1 MRERAK
7 NNWRVPKRRARS
19 CFVRRKISLSRSL
32 TFTFFTLALLAS
44 ERPAVAADDKLR
56 TGRAAFGDWTEDA
69 PGVRRKITVA
79 DLPPP
84 NQTSSADNGPDVVS
98 RPKGAEPQVLPGFVV
113 EQYAGGFT
121 DPRFLLTAPN
131 GDVFVVESSANEIN
145 VLRDGDGDGKPEM
158 TQLFTREHLNQAFG
172 IAFYPPGRDPH
183 YLYVANTNGVIR
195 FPYRNG
201 DMKAR
206 GRAELLGAQL
216 SPGGLLRGGGHW
228 TRGLAFSADGKKMYV
243 SVGSLSN
250 NSDRPSEAD
259 RARIFEFNP
268 DGSGRRVFAWGIRN
282 AVGIVVRPGTNE
294 LWMSTNERDGLGDD
308 LVPDYISSVRR
319 GGFYGWPWF
328 YLGDHPDPRHKGKH
342 PELGKKA
349 IVPDVLVQAH
359 SASLNLCFYDGTQFP
374 AEYRGDI
381 FACFHGSW
389 NRTRRT
395 GYKVVRVPFENG
407 KVLGEYEDFVTGFVT
422 PNGNVWGRPVGVT
435 VAKDGALLFS
445 EDGNGTIWRVS
456 YPAASTGKQTPKDRA
471 P

>member
-1 MRERAK
+1 
-7 NNWRVPKRRARS
+7 
-19 CFVRRKISLSRSL
+19 
-32 TFTFFTLALLAS
+32 
-44 ERPAVAADDKLR
+44 VAADDKLR

-69 PGVRRKITVA
+69 PGARRKITVA

-131 GDVFVVESSANEIN
+131 GDVFVVESSANEIK

-228 TRGLAFSADGKKMYV
+228 TRGLAFSADGKKCT
-243 SVGSLSN
+243 S
-250 NSDRPSEAD
+250 R
-259 RARIFEFNP
+259 
-268 DGSGRRVFAWGIRN
+268 SGRSRITPIGLRKQTALASSNLIPTALDGVCLPGAFAM
-282 AVGIVVRPGTNE
+282 
-294 LWMSTNERDGLGDD
+294 LS
-308 LVPDYISSVRR
+308 
-319 GGFYGWPWF
+319 
-328 YLGDHPDPRHKGKH
+328 
-342 PELGKKA
+342 
-349 IVPDVLVQAH
+349 
-359 SASLNLCFYDGTQFP
+359 
-374 AEYRGDI
+374 
-381 FACFHGSW
+381 GSW
-389 NRTRRT
+389 CDPARTNS
-395 GYKVVRVPFENG
+395 G
-407 KVLGEYEDFVTGFVT
+407 
-422 PNGNVWGRPVGVT
+422 
-435 VAKDGALLFS
+435 
-445 EDGNGTIWRVS
+445 
-456 YPAASTGKQTPKDRA
+456 
-471 P
+471 